1 MDYKIR
7 NCEEKDLEDLVKL
20 CAAHAEYE
28 KGEFDPTGKVE
39 ALRSGIFGEPKR
51 LNCWVVESNGKVEG
65 FATYTIDFST
75 WDAASFLY
83 MDCLYLNESIRSKGI
98 GTEIMKRIQV
108 VAKEK
113 NCVNI
118 QWQTPEF
125 NALAIKFYV
134 GLGSTGKQK
143 MRFFMKP

>member
-1 MDYKIR
+1 MNYTIR
-7 NCEEKDLEDLVKL
+7 NCEENDLKDLVLL

-28 KGEFDPTGKVE
+28 KGEFDPSGKVE
-39 ALRSGIFGEPKR
+39 ALRSGIFDLPKR
-51 LNCWVVESNGKVEG
+51 LNCWVVEVDGKIEG
-65 FATYTIDFST
+65 FSTYTFDYST

-83 MDCLYLNESIRSKGI
+83 MDCLFLNEKIRGKGV
-98 GTEIMKRIQV
+98 GTAIMKRIQA
-108 VAKEK
+108 VAKED

-134 GLGSTGKQK
+134 GLGSVGKQK

>member
-7 NCEEKDLEDLVKL
+7 DCEEKDLEDLVRL

-28 KGEFDPTGKVE
+28 KGEFEPTGKVE
-39 ALRSGIFGEPKR
+39 ALRDGIFGDPKR
-51 LNCWVVESNGKVEG
+51 LNCWVVEFDGKVEG
-65 FATYTIDFST
+65 FATYTFDYST

-98 GTEIMKRIQV
+98 GTEIMKRIQA